1 MDRRESP
8 LSITEQAN
16 IHAEEIYEWVREN
29 SVDEILDLSTAFR
42 IPNAPVGNGANIT
55 SFDQFVER
63 GAFVTNPRDGFTQP
77 GPPYRAARRSGAHRS
92 PLLGSASTPT
102 LPADIERRRK
112 DEAPKEPSGLPFD
125 GLRVLD
131 MTSFWAGPS
140 CTHVLAQLGA
150 EVIHV
155 ESTSRPDGTRLI
167 AGVPITED
175 QWWERSPIFSGL
187 NTNKKSVTLDIRN
200 QRGVELLHNS

>member
-1 MDRRESP
+1 MKKG
-8 LSITEQAN
+8 
-16 IHAEEIYEWVREN
+16 EI
-29 SVDEILDLSTAFR
+29 
-42 IPNAPVGNGANIT
+42 
-55 SFDQFVER
+55 
-63 GAFVTNPRDGFTQP
+63 
-77 GPPYRAARRSGAHRS
+77 
-92 PLLGSASTPT
+92 SAQT
-102 LPADIERRRK
+102 DIW
-112 DEAPKEPSGLPFD
+112 AGLPFE

-155 ESTSRPDGTRLI
+155 ESTARPDGTRLI

-187 NTNKKSVTLDIRN
+187 NTNKKSVTLDIRS
-200 QRGVELLHNS
+200 QRGVELLHELVKTCDVIVENYTPRVLDQIGLDFDAVRQAASRRHHDAHARLRARRPVAGQARVRLHHRGRVRDHLADRPSRPEPG